1 MVQNG
6 RREIIAVQNEDKKNG
21 HEISGGLL
29 GYWFLALLGPFIR
42 EKIRRVLCKTRFT

>member
-1 MVQNG
+1 MQNG

-29 GYWFLALLGPFIR
+29 VYWVIGFLDY
-42 EKIRRVLCKTRFT
+42 